1 MSDQNT
7 PIIDEFRANQGQV
20 GGYFAGAPLVL
31 LHQIGRRSGEERITP
46 TMYLRDETDPAV
58 IYVFATKG
66 GAPTNPDWYRN
77 LLAAGTATVEVGTE
91 TYGVTVSDV
100 VGEDRDRIY
109 SEQARRYPG
118 FADYERKT
126 EGVRVIPVLRLT
138 RT

>member
-7 PIIDEFRANQGQV
+7 PIVDEFRANQGQV

-31 LHQIGRRSGEERITP
+31 LHQVGRRSGEERITP
-46 TMYLRDETDPAV
+46 TMYLRDETDPGV

-109 SEQARRYPG
+109 SEQARRFPG
-118 FADYERKT
+118 FAEYERKT

>member
-1 MSDQNT
+1 MSDHNT

-20 GGYFAGAPLVL
+20 GGYFAGASLVL

-118 FADYERKT
+118 FAEYERKT

>member
-7 PIIDEFRANQGQV
+7 PIVDEFRANQGQV

-46 TMYLRDETDPAV
+46 TMYLRDETDPGV

-66 GAPTNPDWYRN
+66 GAPTNPEWYRN

-118 FADYERKT
+118 FAEYERKT

>member
-46 TMYLRDETDPAV
+46 TMYLRDETDPGV

-66 GAPTNPDWYRN
+66 GAPTNPEWYRN

-118 FADYERKT
+118 FAEYERKT

>member
-7 PIIDEFRANQGQV
+7 PIVDEFRANQGQV

-31 LHQIGRRSGEERITP
+31 LHQVGRRSGEERITP
-46 TMYLRDETDPAV
+46 TMYLRDETDPGV

-118 FADYERKT
+118 FAEYERKT